1 MTRRPRPRTTFRGVL
16 NNERGVALA
25 FVAVLLVVLLGMA
38 ALAVDLGLLFNAR
51 TEVQRVAD
59 SAALAGAAGLID
71 SPGNEALARQL
82 ATDYAMRNDV
92 RAMGIELL
100 PEDIDVE
107 LWRDRVRVRAYRT
120 TARGTGLANLFARI
134 LGQRESSV
142 SAVAAAEAAIAGGAE
157 CILPFA
163 LVDRWWET
171 AEGRLANRNDFF
183 TRTSDIY
190 NPGPLEA
197 LPGSPEENTGFGRP
211 DRGTVFRIYPGS
223 TGDSPQPGW
232 YYPIALS
239 PGASVYR
246 DAIAGC
252 TDDVRSVV
260 MINEPI
266 DIEPGRMV
274 GPTRQGF
281 DDLLATDPNA
291 YWDDDGGEPGS
302 GGCVKRRNGGNEC
315 VVGSPRE
322 RPMVLLDPREQP
334 TSPGRQAVTIRNFV
348 GVFFI
353 CQGVISADNQSCT
366 GGGGGNNPDAGVWV
380 RFVDYRGVNP
390 MSSGDATQGSLLR
403 VLRLVE

>member
-1 MTRRPRPRTTFRGVL
+1 MTPREKPKTTFRSAL
-16 NNERGVALA
+16 DNERGVALA
-25 FVAVLLVVLLGMA
+25 FVGVALVMLMGIA

-71 SPGNEALARQL
+71 SPGDEALARQL
-82 ATDYAMRNDV
+82 ATEYAMRNDV
-92 RAMGIELL
+92 RAMGIELR

-107 LWRDRVRVRAYRT
+107 LDRDRVRVRAYRS
-120 TARGTGLANLFARI
+120 TARGTGLANLFARVF
-134 LGQRESSV
+134 GMAESSV
-142 SAVAAAEAAIAGGAE
+142 SAVAAAEAAIAGGAN

-171 AEGRLANRNDFF
+171 TAGRLANREDFF
-183 TRTSDIY
+183 TPASDIY
-190 NPGPLEA
+190 NRGPLVA
-197 LPGSPEENTGFGRP
+197 MPGSPDENTGFGRP
-211 DRGTVFRIYPGS
+211 DRGTVLRIYPGS
-223 TGDSPQPGW
+223 TGDAPQPGW

-260 MINEPI
+260 MIDEPI

-281 DDLLATDPNA
+281 DDLLASDPNA
-291 YWDDDGGEPGS
+291 WWDPNGGPAGS
-302 GGCVKRRNGGNEC
+302 GGCVKRRGEGDDC
-315 VVGSPRE
+315 VTNSSRT
-322 RPMVLLDPREQP
+322 RPMVLIDPREQP
-334 TSPGRQAVTIRNFV
+334 TSPGRQPVMIRNFI

-353 CQGVISADNQSCT
+353 CQGVLSSDQQSCS
-366 GGGGGNNPDAGVWV
+366 GGGGNNPNAGVWV

-390 MSSGDATQGSLLR
+390 RSPEEAPEGSLLR